1 MIDRSATGAEFR
13 FQGDERKRGVAIHSK
28 KILDGKFD
36 YLAGVYNPTGRS
48 TDNTINTMLYMAR
61 ASYYPFGP
69 YVSYTESDLEYTESF
84 KAHIGGGMGFEQ
96 FGANES
102 DSDEDEVDNTQ
113 FVGEFG
119 FKYRGLSLVGEY
131 HNRKRK
137 ILDAFEGATAAEGT
151 ALGLITTDTGA
162 AIPAQTTLHDQ
173 GIFVQGGYFIIPEK
187 LEIAG
192 RYELID
198 YGRNHP
204 EGGTLGLVDNRRF
217 YTAGLNYF
225 LKGRDHKLQINYIH
239 REEELSGPFL
249 GDNDENVFLTQYQI
263 YF

>member
-13 FQGDERKRGVAIHSK
+13 FWSDERKRGVAIHSK
-28 KILDGKFD
+28 KILDGKVD
-36 YLAGVYNPTGRS
+36 YLAGVYNPTAPTGTRS
-48 TDNTINTMLYMAR
+48 DDNTINTMLYLGR

-69 YVSYTESDLEYTESF
+69 YVSYLESDLEYTESF
-84 KAHIGGGMGFEQ
+84 KMHIAGGIGFAQ
-96 FGANES
+96 TGQNES
-102 DSDEDEVDNTQ
+102 DSDEDEMDNTQ

-119 FKYRGLSLVGEY
+119 FKYKGLSLVGEY

-137 ILDAFEGATAAEGT
+137 VLDPLEATDLGT
-151 ALGLITTDTGA
+151 ALGA
-162 AIPAQTTLHDQ
+162 KETLNDQ
-173 GIFVQGGYFIIPEK
+173 GFFVQGGYFVIPEK

-198 YGRNHP
+198 YGKNHP

-239 REEELSGPFL
+239 REEELSGPFF